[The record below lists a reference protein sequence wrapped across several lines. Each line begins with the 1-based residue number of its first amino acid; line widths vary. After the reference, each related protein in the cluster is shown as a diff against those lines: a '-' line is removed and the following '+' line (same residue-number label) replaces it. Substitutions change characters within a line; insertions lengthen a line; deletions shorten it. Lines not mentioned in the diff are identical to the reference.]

1 MRGQSF
7 SSSSR
12 LKGAGTMRSAVNA
25 AQSGSG
31 RSSTFDGTF
40 DYEDEDWKTG
50 RDLESV
56 DRNPDP
62 LIDAN
67 LHRPLAIQI
76 STQNS
81 VIARQERIQQRLES
95 DQMMSSQPSIYA
107 RSASPR
113 GVSVQPSSNAIAD
126 VVVIRDSEVKMGEF
140 GKPPLDIVDLKNW
153 STYSHPAVVPFAP
166 EKTDLDRRYD
176 AFVLQPDHLFGSPER
191 DLVDLELE
199 IKIRDFR
206 HIYIRIY
213 IQRVREVYAYIY
225 RYRYILFVGEE
236 KRPLT

>member
-1 MRGQSF
+1 
-7 SSSSR
+7 
-12 LKGAGTMRSAVNA
+12 MRSAVNA
-25 AQSGSG
+25 VQSDPG
-31 RSSTFDGTF
+31 RGTFDGTF
-40 DYEDEDWKTG
+40 DDVDEDWKTG

-81 VIARQERIQQRLES
+81 FIARPERIQVQQRLES
-95 DQMMSSQPSIYA
+95 EQMMSSQPSFYA
-107 RSASPR
+107 RSASPLE
-113 GVSVQPSSNAIAD
+113 VSGQPSSNAIAD

-153 STYSHPAVVPFAP
+153 STYSHPEVVPFAA
-166 EKTDLDRRYD
+166 EKTDLQRRYD

-206 HIYIRIY
+206 QIYILIYIKREREREVFEHIYIGIGIY
-213 IQRVREVYAYIY
+213 YLLARR
-225 RYRYILFVGEE
+225 RG
-236 KRPLT
+236 P